1 VCFIR
6 SALCTPK
13 FVLQTLQ
20 KAPFNILESG
30 ASNNHPKN
38 KVTLKV

>member
-1 VCFIR
+1 
-6 SALCTPK
+6 
-13 FVLQTLQ
+13 LQ

-38 KVTLKV
+38 TLDV